1 MKSKIM
7 QWLHIDDLID
17 NGRKYLDARI
27 ALVKLEIHQLLT
39 NLVSTLVLVFSVLF
53 FSLMMLAFFSIAL
66 GVFLNEKMN
75 SSYGGYLIMA
85 FIYMLVTGA
94 TFILLPPIKRK
105 IHALCSTLL
114 SDFIQQST
122 ATIASTP
129 KKDNHDD
136 L

>member
-1 MKSKIM
+1 M

-39 NLVSTLVLVFSVLF
+39 NLVSTLILVFSLLF

-66 GVFLNEKMN
+66 GAFLNEKMN
-75 SSYGGYLIMA
+75 STYGGYLIMG
-85 FIYMLVTGA
+85 FIFMVVTAA
-94 TFILLPPIKRK
+94 TFVLLSSIKRK
-105 IHALCSTLL
+105 IHALCSNLL

-122 ATIASTP
+122 ATTASTP
-129 KKDNHDD
+129 QQEPNDE